1 MPRIL
6 SLATVDL
13 LVNRTD
19 PPSLVIRVQGT
30 TGTPGWKNIHL
41 EPLEK
46 TLSADGIMDFEIV
59 GDPPDGI
66 VIQVLSP
73 VMIDEVWTRDV
84 EKIIG
89 VAVHS
94 RTNTVTKLLAPPPI
108 PDAQIEEATFGNR
121 PTVPPPD
128 FQNHPAFS
136 RTLSDVGVR
145 SPTLWV
151 GEDVKTLA
159 IGEEGTWPHQWGET
173 PPLSIPVEM
182 RADVGKLPPH
192 DVTNPILDQVRPP
205 PFDTTS
211 PRLDTTDPRLDYFKP
226 PVPEKPPLTEKPP
239 PGDFGLGFGNNGFTD
254 PPPPDFF
261 RMHALPFGRR

>member
-6 SLATVDL
+6 SLSSVDL

-30 TGTPGWKNIHL
+30 TGTPGWKNIRL

-46 TLSADGIMDFEIV
+46 TLSADGIMDFEVV
-59 GDPPDGI
+59 GDAPDGI

-73 VMIDEVWTRDV
+73 VMADEVWTKDV

-94 RTNTVTKLLAPPPI
+94 RTNALTQLVNSHPVPAPLP
-108 PDAQIEEATFGNR
+108 FGGAL
-121 PTVPPPD
+121 PD
-128 FQNHPAFS
+128 FAARFGGEPVGSGQVT
-136 RTLSDVGVR
+136 TLA
-145 SPTLWV
+145 L
-151 GEDVKTLA
+151 GEEGGGKLPLFDTSFA
-159 IGEEGTWPHQWGET
+159 IGEEGSIPLQWGET
-173 PPLSIPVEM
+173 PPLSVPVEM
-182 RADVGKLPPH
+182 RVDLGKMPPQDV
-192 DVTNPILDQVRPP
+192 
-205 PFDTTS
+205 
-211 PRLDTTDPRLDYFKP
+211 TDPRLDNFKP
-226 PVPEKPPLTEKPP
+226 PIADIATSAA
-239 PGDFGLGFGNNGFTD
+239 GDLRFGGDGVTD